1 MKNLL
6 RYWAKSGR
14 NNPMR
19 AKGKFSQVVLGFGF
33 FVGIIPST
41 TIDLIPN
48 WDSFG
53 QSTSPWFT
61 IGFSLAAGIIIIFLV
76 YILLL
81 RKLIRDKT
89 RSLQESEEKFRRFF
103 MTSKDPVFITT
114 RDGKWVDANQ
124 ATVNL
129 FGYETKKD
137 LLSTSV
143 NQAYLNPN
151 ERSGLLQDVV
161 RSGFIKDLPVEMVD
175 KDGNILHTLLTT
187 TAIMNSEGEVTGFQG
202 TIRDN
207 TDWIEAEKKM
217 DESRETL
224 ELAVTG
230 TGAGLWDWD
239 LKTNIIMI
247 NDRFADM
254 IGYRKSELSPLTID
268 IWENLSHPED
278 LEKSN
283 KLILKHFAG
292 DLYHFQT
299 EVRMKHKSGHWIWV
313 LNQGRVVERG
323 PDRSPLRMVGT
334 TQDISERVLVREDI
348 QSFSDQLEALHIV
361 TKSLSSTLSLK
372 DLLNLVLVK
381 LEETLSFDSA
391 SIFLYEDGELR
402 IETVHNHPHP
412 ELVVG
417 KTFPTTNLLFQ
428 EIKNKKKS
436 IIIDNAMRDSR
447 FQGWGEMHHV
457 KGWMGVPLVI
467 QDNFIGYITMDSRK
481 QSAFGSP
488 EAKLANLFAS
498 QAAQAIHNARLYERL
513 SVYADSLESN
523 IKDRTKEL
531 TKMVD
536 HMAGREIRM
545 AELKDVIDKLQKQLI
560 DHNIEP
566 AVQDPLKD
574 LDYFNS

>member
-1 MKNLL
+1 
-6 RYWAKSGR
+6 
-14 NNPMR
+14 
-19 AKGKFSQVVLGFGF
+19 
-33 FVGIIPST
+33 
-41 TIDLIPN
+41 
-48 WDSFG
+48 
-53 QSTSPWFT
+53 
-61 IGFSLAAGIIIIFLV
+61 
-76 YILLL
+76 
-81 RKLIRDKT
+81 
-89 RSLQESEEKFRRFF
+89 
-103 MTSKDPVFITT
+103 
-114 RDGKWVDANQ
+114 
-124 ATVNL
+124 
-129 FGYETKKD
+129 
-137 LLSTSV
+137 
-143 NQAYLNPN
+143 
-151 ERSGLLQDVV
+151 
-161 RSGFIKDLPVEMVD
+161 
-175 KDGNILHTLLTT
+175 
-187 TAIMNSEGEVTGFQG
+187 
-202 TIRDN
+202 
-207 TDWIEAEKKM
+207 
-217 DESRETL
+217 
-224 ELAVTG
+224 
-230 TGAGLWDWD
+230 
-239 LKTNIIMI
+239 MI

-254 IGYRKSELSPLTID
+254 IGYRKSELSPLSID

-299 EVRMKHKSGHWIWV
+299 EVRMKHKSGSWIWV

-391 SIFLYEDGELR
+391 SIFLFEEGELH

-417 KTFPTTNLLFQ
+417 KPFPTTNLLFQ

-513 SVYADSLESN
+513 SVHADSLESK

-545 AELKDVIDKLQKQLI
+545 TDLKDVIDQLLKQLI
-560 DHNIEP
+560 DHNIDP

-574 LDYFNS
+574 LDYFDS

>member
-1 MKNLL
+1 MNYYQKLL
-6 RYWAKSGR
+6 AILNHNDPESG
-14 NNPMR
+14 
-19 AKGKFSQVVLGFGF
+19 KVKFQQIIFGFGF
-33 FVGIIPST
+33 LPAIIPSVSS
-41 TIDLIPN
+41 DLLPN
-48 WDSFG
+48 GNDFG
-53 QSTSPWFT
+53 QSASPWFT
-61 IGFSLAAGIIIIFLV
+61 IGFSLAAGVIIIFII

-81 RKLIRDKT
+81 RKSIRDKT
-89 RSLQESEEKFRRFF
+89 RSLQENEEKYRRFF

-124 ATVNL
+124 ATIDL
-129 FGYETKKD
+129 FGYDSKKD
-137 LLSTSV
+137 LFDTSV
-143 NQAYLNPN
+143 SQAYLNPH
-151 ERSGLLQDVV
+151 ERSALLQDVV
-161 RSGFIKDLPVEMVD
+161 RSGFIKDLPVDMVD
-175 KDGNILHTLLTT
+175 SRGNILHTLLTT
-187 TAIMNSEGEVTGFQG
+187 TPITNSEGEVTKFQG

-207 TDWIEAEKKM
+207 TSWIEAGKKM
-217 DESRETL
+217 DENRETL

-239 LKTNIIMI
+239 LKTNIIVI

-268 IWENLSHPED
+268 IWEKFSHPDD
-278 LEKSN
+278 LDKSN
-283 KLILKHFAG
+283 KLLLKHFAG

-299 EVRMKHKSGHWIWV
+299 EIRMKHKAGHWVWV
-313 LNQGRVVERG
+313 LNQGRVVERN

-334 TQDISERVLVREDI
+334 TQDISERVLIREDI
-348 QSFSDQLEALHIV
+348 QSFADQLEALHVV

-372 DLLNLVLVK
+372 DLLDLVLVK

-391 SIFLYEDGELR
+391 SIFLLEDGVLR
-402 IETVHNHPHP
+402 IETVHNHPNP

-417 KTFPTTNLLFQ
+417 KTFPTDNQLFQ
-428 EIKNKKKS
+428 EMKTKKKP
-436 IIIDNAMRDSR
+436 IIIDNAIRDSR
-447 FQGWGEMHHV
+447 FQGWGEMHHI

-467 QDNFIGYITMDSRK
+467 QDNFIGYITIDSRK

-498 QAAQAIHNARLYERL
+498 QVAQAIHNARLYERP
-513 SVYADSLESN
+513 SVHAVSLESN

-545 AELKDVIDKLQKQLI
+545 AELKDVIDKLQQQLK
-560 DHNIEP
+560 DHSIEP

-574 LDYFNS
+574 LDYFDS